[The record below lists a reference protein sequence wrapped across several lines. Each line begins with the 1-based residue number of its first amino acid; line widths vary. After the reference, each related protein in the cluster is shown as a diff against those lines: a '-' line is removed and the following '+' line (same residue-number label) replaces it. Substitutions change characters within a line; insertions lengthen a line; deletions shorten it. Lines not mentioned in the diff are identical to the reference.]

1 MGLDLLVGCLS
12 SDPPSVLLLLLPRLP
27 SPPPSLL
34 VVDASPV
41 DSLGVVSVC
50 PGSFCV
56 SFWLRAIGG

>member
-1 MGLDLLVGCLS
+1 MGLDLVVGCLS
-12 SDPPSVLLLLLPRLP
+12 SDPPSVLPPPLP

-34 VVDASPV
+34 VVDVSPV
-41 DSLGVVSVC
+41 ESFDAVSVC